1 VIDQWREQLTTD
13 ISSFTR

>member
-1 VIDQWREQLTTD
+1 VIDQWRARLTTD